1 MHSCVHTWIRQ
12 RPQVSYRSDGSGEDS
27 DHNYNHHQNQ
37 MLQLLTHISHLTLI
51 VASGLNFLIY
61 RQVHWYLLIIC
72 DRKQSVQS
80 INIIKLGKCQMGYQ
94 KGKDVN
100 CDNFATPIILIQIY
114 LPYLQHFPCL
124 DILQKLSIETCSFV
138 GQTFRREFKRLLVRW
153 KCLTRF
159 KTFDIIKFTINF

>member
-1 MHSCVHTWIRQ
+1 MSPCSSPPPPPPHPHH
-12 RPQVSYRSDGSGEDS
+12 PHHH
-27 DHNYNHHQNQ
+27 HNQNYHHHHQNQ

-61 RQVHWYLLIIC
+61 RQVHWWYLFIIC
-72 DRKQSVQS
+72 DRKCS
-80 INIIKLGKCQMGYQ
+80 INKYNQTLKMSNGLPKNYPRIGR
-94 KGKDVN
+94 
-100 CDNFATPIILIQIY
+100 DNFATPIFFTQIY

-124 DILQKLSIETCSFV
+124 DILQKLSIKTCSFV

-159 KTFDIIKFTINF
+159 KTFVIIRFIINF